1 MKAQRDQLF
10 LLTPLFPDAKA
21 GPGRYHCPECAQV
34 EGLLGYFPYLR
45 GRLEVSYVD
54 FPRPRPAVVA
64 LVGAENQGCP
74 VLVLAGD
81 PPADVKVLHHVPTG
95 RNFISGYAGIAA
107 YLAAAHGSSE
117 AHP

>member
-1 MKAQRDQLF
+1 MKTQRDHLF

-34 EGLLGYFPYLR
+34 EGLLSYFPYLR
-45 GRLEVSYVD
+45 ARLEVSYVN

-74 VLVLAGD
+74 VLVLAGEA
-81 PPADVKVLHHVPTG
+81 PAGVKVRHHVQIG
-95 RNFISGYAGIAA
+95 R
-107 YLAAAHGSSE
+107 AHV
-117 AHP
+117 